1 MMNITKEERKILEQ
15 YKTSKMLGE
24 PFYKPPGIE
33 HERLSDIIFSYEAG
47 ENIVTR
53 GVGEITKIGD
63 DVKKGYVLKKFY
75 EQGKELEMKN
85 LSDIEKDAVERFKEL
100 DGKGV
105 AFEIPKEIS
114 FQRFLHLLKEN
125 GLMKIVEK
133 EVNEDFSKKLKVFPE
148 IDDIFLEGEIYAI
161 NFLIKILKELE
172 EIDDFILSD
181 LENSIECEMRDI
193 KFKFADRWV
202 NHFFEKD
209 GKQ

>member
-1 MMNITKEERKILEQ
+1 
-15 YKTSKMLGE
+15 
-24 PFYKPPGIE
+24 
-33 HERLSDIIFSYEAG
+33 
-47 ENIVTR
+47 
-53 GVGEITKIGD
+53 
-63 DVKKGYVLKKFY
+63 
-75 EQGKELEMKN
+75 MKN

-100 DGKGV
+100 DGQGV

-125 GLMKIVEK
+125 GVMKYVEK

-161 NFLIKILKELE
+161 NFLMKILKELE

-202 NHFFEKD
+202 NHFFEV
-209 GKQ
+209 GKN